1 MSLSLSK
8 EEVPESVDERFGNWS
23 PRQGRAGLPGLA
35 PIREVSWPAMGGG
48 L

>member
-1 MSLSLSK
+1 MSLPLSK
-8 EEVPESVDERFGNWS
+8 EEVPESGGERFGNWS

-35 PIREVSWPAMGGG
+35 PIREVSWPPVGGG